1 MKKFTMVVLVG
12 LMTLF
17 STTVFA
23 QTEGANAQIERVNM
37 FGVNPLGLVFN
48 IYSGHYGKIINDGAN
63 EVCIPFFYWSPTDD
77 LTLLG
82 GGAKYRF
89 YKDKTGKGVFYGG
102 GLTVY
107 RLDWKYEYLDYDS
120 WTYKTE
126 NIKSTTFSPQGE
138 VGYRWSWDN
147 GFTLAPTISL
157 GFVIGEVKSSTGEE
171 AEYGSSGLAWGL
183 GLGLAYMW

>member
-17 STTVFA
+17 SITVFA
-23 QTEGANAQIERVNM
+23 QVEKTNM

-63 EVCIPFFYWSPTDD
+63 EVNIPFLYWTPTDD
-77 LTLLG
+77 LTILG
-82 GGAKYRF
+82 VGAKYRF
-89 YKDKTGKGVFYGG
+89 YKDENGEGVFYGG
-102 GLTVY
+102 GFTVC
-107 RLDWKYEYLDYDS
+107 RVDWEYDYYE
-120 WTYKTE
+120 WIYKTE
-126 NIKSTTFSPQGE
+126 SIKATTFLPQGE

-147 GFTLAPTISL
+147 GFTLAPSMSL
-157 GFVIGEVKSSTGEE
+157 GVIIGDVKSSTGEK
-171 AEYGSSGLAWGL
+171 AEYGGSGLAWDL